1 MTPAGA
7 ISFLSLGWGGRVS
20 DKQITKESG
29 FFNKVSM
36 GDCIL
41 ADQGFNI
48 KEELS
53 ALEATLKIPSFTKE
67 KKQLSGGEMEMSRP
81 LSSVRIHVERVMGR
95 IKKFR
100 LLRTTLPLTQVD
112 LLDDIMVIV
121 CGLVNINNSVVP
133 F

>member
-1 MTPAGA
+1 
-7 ISFLSLGWGGRVS
+7 
-20 DKQITKESG
+20 
-29 FFNKVSM
+29 M

-100 LLRTTLPLTQVD
+100 LLRTTLPLTLVD